1 MRKRDREKRGRE
13 RKRCRGERK
22 RERGRGERKRGRGRR
37 GRGREEEGG
46 REKVSPHTSSHTL
59 SEFLG
64 GKYNTYSD
72 QYTQYLTVPPAFSIL
87 LLSSN

>member
-1 MRKRDREKRGRE
+1 MEE
-13 RKRCRGERK
+13 GERK
-22 RERGRGERKRGRGRR
+22 RERGKRGRGRGRERKSRGGRGRR